1 MRQRHAGAAIAAAL
15 SFCSLVTVHGD
26 LLPADVPFDLVEQHL
41 IVAKGSIAGLR
52 GLNLLIDTGTTPSV
66 VDKRVAKRLRLKGE
80 PSMLDRLRAE
90 HQVRERSPVRAADW
104 TLRARGRARG
114 HRGPLVPRSRRGSTP
129 SSDSTCSRGRAS
141 GSTTRRTHCRSDR
154 RSVNRSRP
162 RSRSSGRF

>member
-15 SFCSLVTVHGD
+15 SFCSLVTLHGD

-66 VDKRVAKRLRLKGE
+66 VDKRVAKRLKLKGE
-80 PSMLDRLRAE
+80 PSLLIAFGQSIKFESAALSGLRI
-90 HQVRERSPVRAADW
+90 
-104 TLRARGRARG
+104 
-114 HRGPLVPRSRRGSTP
+114 GPFEPGDVPAGIGDLCTSSRRGSTP

-141 GSTTRRTHCRSDR
+141 GSITRRTHCRSDR

-162 RSRSSGRF
+162 RSRLSGRF